1 MRTSAAALG
10 RRQQTGPLGSSFE
23 AYDSPLDMGELSET
37 FGVTPTPGGL
47 SETFGVTPTPL
58 ADHVRGFVRAAG

>member
-37 FGVTPTPGGL
+37 FGVTPTP
-47 SETFGVTPTPL
+47 L